1 MWKYNVF
8 KNTIKVI
15 IKNGIEFICATSLI
29 SILLDACPCL
39 VSPMER
45 FEKLLKAGK
54 ITPRENVMRDVEL
67 YFASAVMVCSRKE
80 TAMDIYEV

>member
-15 IKNGIEFICATSLI
+15 IKNSIEFICATSLI

-39 VSPMER
+39 VPMKR
-45 FEKLLKAGK
+45 FEKLLKEGHV
-54 ITPRENVMRDVEL
+54 TPLENVMRDVEL
-67 YFASAVMVCSRKE
+67 YFASVVMVCSRKE
-80 TAMDIYEV
+80 TAVYIYEV